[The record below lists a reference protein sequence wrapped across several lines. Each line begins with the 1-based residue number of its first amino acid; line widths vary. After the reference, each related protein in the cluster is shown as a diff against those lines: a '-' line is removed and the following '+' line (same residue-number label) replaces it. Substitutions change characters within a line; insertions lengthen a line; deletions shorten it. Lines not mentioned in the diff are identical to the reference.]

1 MKRITLLMIVLFI
14 SFGYRSQSNYNSGDK
29 ELDNQLIEIN
39 TQAKSDLT
47 KFKNDL
53 ISTYKIPITKIEEL
67 LKEKMEPVEVLL
79 SAQIA
84 SISKKPLEQVVS
96 CYKENK
102 TKGWGYIAKQM
113 GIKPGSPEFHALK
126 DQNKA
131 KGNSGNKGNGNGKS
145 KGKSK

>member
-1 MKRITLLMIVLFI
+1 MKQITFLIIGLFI
-14 SFGYRSQSNYNSGDK
+14 SFKYTAQTSYNSGDQELDK
-29 ELDNQLIEIN
+29 ELTEIN
-39 TQAKSDLT
+39 SQAKLDLT

-67 LKEKMEPVEVLL
+67 LKEKMEPAEVLL
-79 SAQIA
+79 AAKIA

-126 DQNKA
+126 NKE
-131 KGNSGNKGNGNGKS
+131 KGNGKGNGK
-145 KGKSK
+145 GKNK

>member
-1 MKRITLLMIVLFI
+1 MKQITFLIIVLFI
-14 SFGYRSQSNYNSGDK
+14 SFKYTAQTSYNSGDQELDK
-29 ELDNQLIEIN
+29 ELTEIN
-39 TQAKSDLT
+39 SQAKLDLT

-67 LKEKMEPVEVLL
+67 LKEKMEPAEVLL
-79 SAQIA
+79 AAKIA

-126 DQNKA
+126 NKN
-131 KGNSGNKGNGNGKS
+131 KEKGNG
-145 KGKSK
+145 KGKNK

>member
-1 MKRITLLMIVLFI
+1 MIVLFI
-14 SFGYRSQSNYNSGDK
+14 SFGYKSQSNYNSGDK
-29 ELDNQLIEIN
+29 ELDIQLAEIN

-47 KFKNDL
+47 KFNNDL
-53 ISTYKIPITKIEEL
+53 LNTYKIPLAKIEEL

-102 TKGWGYIAKQM
+102 TKGWGYIAKEM

-126 DQNKA
+126 DKNKG
-131 KGNSGNKGNGNGKS
+131 KGNSGEKGNG
-145 KGKSK
+145 KGKGKNK